1 MTSDLA
7 LTVEGTV
14 ATLTVDRPAKRNAM
28 TRAMWA
34 AVPGLLTEVVDD
46 VRVLLV
52 TGAGPSFCAG
62 ADIGELLGGEDPAD
76 PMAGLRAD
84 NLAAQAA
91 LRAFPHPTI
100 AVVRGHCI
108 GGGVELAASCDLRFA
123 DDTAVFGVT
132 PARIGVVYPPAPTRA
147 LVDLVGPATTK
158 WLLFSGELLDAA
170 AALRVGL
177 VDELHP
183 ADRLEARVQ
192 EFAAVLSSRSALTQR
207 ATKETVT
214 ALTEGRDAEPAA
226 SRRFRETIASGELAE
241 GVAAFADRRRPRFPW
256 GGITPA

>member
-1 MTSDLA
+1 MSDLHIA
-7 LTVEGTV
+7 VEGPV

-34 AVPGLLTEVVDD
+34 AVPGLLAQVVDD

-62 ADIGELLGGEDPAD
+62 ADIGELLGGEDPTD

-91 LRAFPHPTI
+91 IRAFPHPTL

-132 PARIGVVYPPAPTRA
+132 PARIGVVYPPAPTKA

-158 WLLFSGELLDAA
+158 YLLFSGELLDAA

-177 VDELHP
+177 VDEVLP
-183 ADRLEARVQ
+183 VDGLADRVAA
-192 EFAAVLSSRSALTQR
+192 FAAVLAGRSALTQR
-207 ATKETVT
+207 ATKEVV
-214 ALTEGRDAEPAA
+214 AELTTGGDAEQVAD
-226 SRRFRETIASGELAE
+226 RWFGETIASGELAE
-241 GVAAFADRRRPRFPW
+241 GVAAFAERRPPAFPW
-256 GGITPA
+256 DSGISAG

>member
-1 MTSDLA
+1 MS
-7 LTVEGTV
+7 LTIGVEGPV
-14 ATLTVDRPAKRNAM
+14 ATLTVDRAAKRNAM

-34 AVPGLLTEVVDD
+34 AVPGLLAEVVDD

-62 ADIGELLGGEDPAD
+62 ADIGELLGGDDPAD

-91 LRAFPHPTI
+91 IRTFPHPTV

-132 PARIGVVYPPAPTRA
+132 PARIGVVYPPAPTKA

-170 AALRVGL
+170 TALRVGL
-177 VDELHP
+177 VDEVHT
-183 ADRLEARVQ
+183 ADRLEARAQ
-192 EFAAVLSSRSALTQR
+192 EFAAVLASRSALTQR
-207 ATKETVT
+207 ATKEVVA
-214 ALTEGRDAEPAA
+214 ALTAGLDAEPVAA
-226 SRRFRETIASGELAE
+226 RGFRETIASGELAE
-241 GVAAFADRRRPRFPW
+241 GVAAFAERRPPRFPW
-256 GGITPA
+256 DGIPQS